1 MKIQSAEFVCSVMR
15 PDQYPRD
22 GKPEI
27 AFAGRSNVGKS
38 SLMNALLKRKGL
50 AKTSGT
56 PGKTQTLNF
65 FDINRKLY
73 FVDLPGY
80 GYAKVP
86 KTVKA
91 IWNAAMAVYLRD
103 REPLRL
109 VVQLLD
115 SRHDVS
121 DKDLEMI
128 GLLAELEIP
137 TLLVATKIDKLKRGE
152 RAKNLARIREVLELD
167 EDALVIPTSSETGE
181 GLPQTWDAIDDCL

>member
-1 MKIQSAEFVCSVMR
+1 MR

-38 SLMNALLKRKGL
+38 TLMNALLKRKGL

-56 PGKTQTLNF
+56 PGKTQTINF
-65 FDINRKLY
+65 FDINRKFY

-86 KTVKA
+86 KSVKA
-91 IWNAAMAVYLRD
+91 IWNAAMAVYLRG
-103 REPLRL
+103 RTPLRL

-152 RAKNLARIREVLELD
+152 RATNLARIREVLDLD

-181 GLPQTWDAIDDCL
+181 GLPKVWDAIEDCL